1 MQANQAEFDQEKE
14 ERIVFRRIG
23 LMKFLEQE
31 NVILLGWVFGP
42 LLNLKFELSNLKSDY
57 FFGCS

>member
-1 MQANQAEFDQEKE
+1 
-14 ERIVFRRIG
+14 
-23 LMKFLEQE
+23 MKFLEQE